1 MSAHVRL
8 ESASA
13 MTTPR
18 PESLSGGGGVSGGG
32 RPHMFL
38 CSVLALREFPLGIKV
53 EPSKFLPPPVIME
66 PVGERVRVKWCWRL
80 RGWIYFPLCW
90 FGAGRLVLHA
100 VK

>member
-8 ESASA
+8 ESAAA
-13 MTTPR
+13 MTTLG

-38 CSVLALREFPLGIKV
+38 RSVLASREFPLGKKV
-53 EPSKFLPPPVIME
+53 EPSKFLPLCVIMK
-66 PVGERVRVKWCWRL
+66 PVGERVRVKWCRRL
-80 RGWIYFPLCW
+80 PEWIYFPLCW
-90 FGAGRLVLHA
+90 FGTGRLVLSA